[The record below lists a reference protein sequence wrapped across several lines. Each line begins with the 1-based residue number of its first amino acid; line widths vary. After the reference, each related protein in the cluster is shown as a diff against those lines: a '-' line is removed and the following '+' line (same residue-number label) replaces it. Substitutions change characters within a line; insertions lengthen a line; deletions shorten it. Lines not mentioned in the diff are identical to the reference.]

1 MLTCVNML
9 CFFNKENNN
18 IVTTDAQKRDIKN
31 QYPPNS
37 CSESVIV
44 IAWII
49 LFQNMSKEYDES

>member
-1 MLTCVNML
+1 MLTCV
-9 CFFNKENNN
+9 NKENNN